1 MQYHSSFWSES
12 IFFSIQILTLGILLK
27 NKKILY
33 HFIFLGICLGLLSLQ
48 KQYAFFL
55 IIPITIY
62 FLFIKTR
69 LLHLFILII
78 FYFSVI
84 SIAGLNN
91 FKRSGNF
98 YILTADTKIA
108 IHIDLVSK
116 VMSKKLN
123 ISNQD
128 FRVLEGKHAKEWIKI
143 NRFKLPNQDNGN
155 LDFLDYR
162 KFLTEANKV
171 KFDNHFRNRSI
182 GYIKENPFDFTKFI
196 FKSAIHTVLL
206 NPFHI
211 FSDNNFRSGEI
222 YYGSDTHQK
231 LIIPRIIYTSIIYFF
246 VMIGIF
252 QFYKRDK
259 VNFYLISIIF
269 LYFYGLVSW
278 HGNTRYFVPCLIY
291 LAFYFSFGFDY
302 LAKLIKK
309 NI

>member
-1 MQYHSSFWSES
+1 MFSGSSDNQTTATYTGLSPETTYEFTISVSDNAGNES
-12 IFFSIQILTLGILLK
+12 VETETITLTTPPSQNTSCSGESNVASQGTFNVGYTYSFVTQGNSVVIEFELL
-27 NKKILY
+27 
-33 HFIFLGICLGLLSLQ
+33 
-48 KQYAFFL
+48 
-55 IIPITIY
+55 
-62 FLFIKTR
+62 
-69 LLHLFILII
+69 
-78 FYFSVI
+78 
-84 SIAGLNN
+84 
-91 FKRSGNF
+91 
-98 YILTADTKIA
+98 D
-108 IHIDLVSK
+108 SK
-116 VMSKKLN
+116 VDLKAYL
-123 ISNQD
+123 Q
-128 FRVLEGKHAKEWIKI
+128 
-143 NRFKLPNQDNGN
+143 
-155 LDFLDYR
+155 
-162 KFLTEANKV
+162 
-171 KFDNHFRNRSI
+171 
-182 GYIKENPFDFTKFI
+182 KENPFDFTKFI